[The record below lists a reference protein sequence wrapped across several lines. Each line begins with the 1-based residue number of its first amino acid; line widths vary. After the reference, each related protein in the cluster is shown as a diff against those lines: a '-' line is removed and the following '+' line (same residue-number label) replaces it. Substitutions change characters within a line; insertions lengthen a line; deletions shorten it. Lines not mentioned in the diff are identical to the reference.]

1 MGKFK
6 KEFTIKSIEEYISC
20 VKEIYELEKSNNNS
34 KHLFFRGQANE
45 FWTLQPSVVRNRDEV
60 KNHVKSK
67 EYELNEKQLVLDF
80 YHNASRFSLNYHID
94 NDRISLLVDMQHYEV
109 PTRLLDWSLSPLSS
123 LYFAVEKNV
132 EPGKNA
138 VVYVFNPWNYNKE
151 IFLMNKVSYNIPKI
165 HEIYIIGRAL
175 LSTYFDPKYFYFIE
189 NYIKSKYFYSITPDE
204 LEIPFAFV
212 SNFINSRIQD
222 QRGVFTIHGIK
233 DIDLLKEH
241 IFCKNAYCII
251 IESTKKKEI
260 YQQLNWLY
268 INEYTQYPD
277 IKGIKEIVGR
287 TKGFFNI
294 EI

>member
-1 MGKFK
+1 MEKLK
-6 KEFTIKSIEEYISC
+6 EEFTVRSIEEYISC
-20 VKEIYELEKSNNNS
+20 VKEIYKLERFSNNS
-34 KHLFFRGQANE
+34 KHLFFRGQANK
-45 FWTLQPSVVRNRDEV
+45 FWSLQPSVVRNRDEI

-80 YHNASRFSLNYHID
+80 YHNASRLSLNYNLD
-94 NDRISLLVDMQHYEV
+94 DDRISLLTDMQHYEV

-123 LYFAVEKNV
+123 LYFSVEKNI
-132 EPGKNA
+132 EPEKDA

-165 HEIYIIGRAL
+165 HEIYILGRAL
-175 LSTYFDPKYFYFIE
+175 LSTYFAPKYIYFIQ
-189 NYIKSKYFYSITPDE
+189 NYIKSKYFYDITTDE
-204 LEIPFAFV
+204 LETPFAFV

-233 DIDLLKEH
+233 DIDLLKEN
-241 IFCKNAYCII
+241 IFCKNAYRIF
-251 IESTKKKEI
+251 IESAKKKEI

-277 IKGIKEIVGR
+277 IKGVKEIVGR
-287 TKGFFNI
+287 TRGFFNI

>member
-1 MGKFK
+1 MEKLK
-6 KEFTIKSIEEYISC
+6 EEFTVRSIEEYISC
-20 VKEIYELEKSNNNS
+20 VKEIYKLERFSNNS
-34 KHLFFRGQANE
+34 KHLFFRGQANK
-45 FWTLQPSVVRNRDEV
+45 FWSLQPSVVRNRDEI

-80 YHNASRFSLNYHID
+80 YHN
-94 NDRISLLVDMQHYEV
+94 EV

-123 LYFAVEKNV
+123 LYFSVEKNI
-132 EPGKNA
+132 EPEKDA

-165 HEIYIIGRAL
+165 HEIYILGRAL
-175 LSTYFDPKYFYFIE
+175 LSTYFAPKYIYFIQ
-189 NYIKSKYFYSITPDE
+189 NYIKSKYFYDITTDE
-204 LEIPFAFV
+204 LETPFAFV

-233 DIDLLKEH
+233 DIDLLKEN
-241 IFCKNAYCII
+241 IFCKNAYRIF
-251 IESTKKKEI
+251 IESAKKKEI

-277 IKGIKEIVGR
+277 IKGVKEIVGR
-287 TKGFFNI
+287 TRGFFNI